1 MFTLRFVLP
10 QGERLRTRQV
20 RVSVVLVPLSL
31 VGYSMLSVL
40 VFILVLVLVV
50 FILVF
55 VLVFVEV
62 LVYVFLRLSV
72 TLGERVGF
80 QAVGQRLIAFPLPGM
95 CHLLG

>member
-1 MFTLRFVLP
+1 MSTLRFVLP

-72 TLGERVGF
+72 TPMVLPVSTLHHARRL
-80 QAVGQRLIAFPLPGM
+80 QRALSQVFM
-95 CHLLG
+95 